1 MTEAQARRVA
11 NAILASAGVAAA
23 VVVITTPPLRRLAL
37 NAFRQWLGG
46 HSVQA
51 YLLAEARRAW
61 IASGTHGV
69 PPRHM

>member
-1 MTEAQARRVA
+1 MTDAQARRVA
-11 NAILASAGVAAA
+11 NVILASAGVAAA

-46 HSVQA
+46 ASVPA
-51 YLLAEARRAW
+51 YLVGEARRAW

-69 PPRHM
+69 SPPQM

>member
-1 MTEAQARRVA
+1 VTEAQARRVA

-46 HSVQA
+46 RSVPA
-51 YLLAEARRAW
+51 YLMGEARRAW
-61 IASGTHGV
+61 IASGT
-69 PPRHM
+69 PDAAPRQV